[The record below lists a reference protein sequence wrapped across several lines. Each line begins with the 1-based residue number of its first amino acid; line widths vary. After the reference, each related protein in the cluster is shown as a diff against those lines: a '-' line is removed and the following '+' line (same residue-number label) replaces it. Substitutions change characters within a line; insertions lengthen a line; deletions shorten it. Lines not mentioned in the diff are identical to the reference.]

1 MLIEIYCDGSA
12 TTSEKPGGYGYVVC
26 VNGIKVH
33 EGSGHL
39 SKATNNVAEV
49 TAAIRGLTY
58 VATTDV
64 PGVASN
70 DTDNGSD
77 GTRVV
82 LISDS
87 QLTLNW
93 ATGNYR
99 CKQWHLVP
107 LVIELRKLF
116 IKLNAETRWVK
127 GHAGD
132 LHNERCDVLA
142 GEARLNANA
151 KDT

>member
-1 MLIEIYCDGSA
+1 MLIEVYCDGSA
-12 TTSEKPGGYGYVVC
+12 TTADKPGGYGYVVC

-39 SKATNNVAEV
+39 LKATNNVAEV

-64 PGVASN
+64 QGVEN
-70 DTDNGSD
+70 IDGST
-77 GTRVV
+77 GCRIV

-93 ATGNYR
+93 ATGQYR
-99 CKQWHLVP
+99 CKQWHLIP
-107 LVIELRKLF
+107 LVIDLRKIF

-127 GHAGD
+127 GHNGD
-132 LHNERCDVLA
+132 EHNERCDVLA
-142 GEARLNANA
+142 GEARLDATT

>member
-1 MLIEIYCDGSA
+1 MLIEVYTDGSA
-12 TTSEKPGGYGYVVC
+12 TTAEKPGGYGYVVC
-26 VNGIKVH
+26 VNGVKVH

-39 SKATNNVAEV
+39 LKATNTVAEV

-64 PGVASN
+64 PGISSGAE
-70 DTDNGSD
+70 DAPGD

-99 CKQWHLVP
+99 CKQWHLIP
-107 LVIELRKLF
+107 LVIELRKIF

-127 GHAGD
+127 GHNGD
-132 LHNERCDVLA
+132 EHNERCDVLA
-142 GEARLNANA
+142 GEARQDPTRA
-151 KDT
+151 DS